1 MSITTY
7 AELIASIEA
16 LSVTGIV
23 HVFQGPPAALNT
35 ADLPALWCQ
44 APKGDEAALTFTA
57 SGGWP
62 TLTVDVFVAIE
73 PAAQSMQAHNFA
85 RQVAA
90 LDNLAAALRTVHVCK
105 APLSWSIRAAMISV
119 AGADYWGVVATVTGR
134 G

>member
-1 MSITTY
+1 MAITTY
-7 AELIASIEA
+7 AAFVDAIEA
-16 LSVTGIV
+16 LTVTGV
-23 HVFQGPPAALNT
+23 TKTYQGPPAALNT